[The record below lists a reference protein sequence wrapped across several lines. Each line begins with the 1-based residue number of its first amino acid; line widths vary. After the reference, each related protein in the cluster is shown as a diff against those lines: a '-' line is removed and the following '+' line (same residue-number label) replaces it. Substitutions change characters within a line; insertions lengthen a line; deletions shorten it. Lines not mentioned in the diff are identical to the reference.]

1 MADVKVIRDPERRT
15 LAMSLLGVAIVVLAY
30 FSLTAP
36 WYAMLIEAS
45 SITVPGTFESTG
57 AVRAT
62 ASFNAFELTQQGTA
76 MSHTGVVAAL
86 HSIAGMPTPVVML
99 AIASIALVASAVL
112 HNALFAIIS
121 FALVYYARMT
131 VTSARSLV
139 ENPMYG
145 GEYMI
150 PQKGLAWFSF
160 AILFLIALT
169 ILVGMQVAITNFKV
183 RQSRRASGENI
194 PGVMDVLYSVHQ
206 GALARAAQ
214 RFETSRNDNSN

>member
-1 MADVKVIRDPERRT
+1 MADVRVIRNPERRT
-15 LAMSLLGVAIVVLAY
+15 IAMSLLSIAIIVLAY
-30 FSLTAP
+30 LSLYAP
-36 WYAMLIEAS
+36 WYALLIEAS
-45 SITVPGTFESTG
+45 SVTVPGTFESTG

-62 ASFNAFELTQQGTA
+62 AFYNAFELTEQGTA

-86 HSIAGMPTPVVML
+86 HSIAGMPTPVVIL
-99 AIASIALVASAVL
+99 AIASVALIASAVL
-112 HNALFAIIS
+112 QNALFAIIS
-121 FALVYYARMT
+121 FALIYYARMT
-131 VTSARSLV
+131 VASTRSLV
-139 ENPMYG
+139 ENPMFG

-169 ILVGMQVAITNFKV
+169 LLVGMQVAITNFKV

-206 GALARAAQ
+206 GALARAAH
-214 RFETSRNDNSN
+214 RYETTRTDNNT